1 MKAGSGLC
9 LCAAVCLACML
20 LGAQQSSPTRH
31 DLTVQPLMELN
42 SNIRI
47 KKVMGEI
54 GTFALGE
61 FNAGFTSNP
70 HHHTYEQINIGPRR
84 SVLLVFEASRQRTET
99 P

>member
-1 MKAGSGLC
+1 MRIGSALC
-9 LCAAVCLACML
+9 LCAAVGLACMP
-20 LGAQQSSPTRH
+20 LGAQTSSATRH
-31 DLTVQPLMELN
+31 DLTLQPLMELN

-70 HHHTYEQINIGPRR
+70 HHHTCEPINIGPRR
-84 SVLLVFEASRQRTET
+84 SVLLVFEASR
-99 P
+99 